1 MSESSK
7 PVQVDANDEEV
18 LNELLNTPIR
28 WEIAIDLILQ
38 GLTDL
43 KVGEKM
49 GIDQSTV
56 WRWRQKDDFQAALQ
70 AERKR
75 RRDARNYK
83 LEHASEVAID
93 SLVDVSQNSKDDK
106 ARVQASK
113 ELLDR
118 VEGTEPRLVN
128 KQISDLTDEQIEA
141 RREAIRARKAE
152 LEKQEA

>member
-1 MSESSK
+1 MSEERK
-7 PVQVDANDEEV
+7 PVQADANDEEV

-28 WEIAIDLILQ
+28 WEIAIDFILQ

-43 KVGEKM
+43 KIGEKM
-49 GIDQSTV
+49 GVDQSTV
-56 WRWRQKDDFQAALQ
+56 WRWRQKDEFQAALQ

-106 ARVQASK
+106 ARVAASK

-118 VEGTEPRLVN
+118 VEGTEPRSVN
-128 KQISDLTDEQIEA
+128 RQETELTEEQIDA
-141 RREAIRARKAE
+141 RLAEIAAKRAERERSAV
-152 LEKQEA
+152 